1 MKMLHSAV
9 RAAALLLPPFLAGCS
24 LIPTT
29 RRLPLPKAPAI
40 TQSATPEQL
49 VKQLDDQWNAL
60 QTLTATVEIQATET
74 KKTEG
79 IEKDFPSCRGFI
91 VMRKPNLLRVAGT
104 YFGVKIFDMASDGN
118 KFTLVMPTKNMAI
131 EGSNTVTERSKNP
144 LENLRPDFFLD
155 AITVRGLDPDDMYM
169 VAGDTETIED
179 VQKKHLYAEPEYIL
193 SIMHRKSGNQILPV
207 RVVTI
212 HRDDMLPYDQDIYDA
227 DGNMQTQIIYSNYA
241 EFGAGK
247 YPSRVVIK
255 RPQEG
260 IQLVLSVYRVDKNV
274 NVPESQF
281 KVSIPEGAKVQTL
294 H

>member
-193 SIMHRKSGNQILPV
+193 SIMRRKSGNQILPV